1 MAIEYAKVL
10 NAQGVPFVCVTRSES
25 SASKFMLVTGMTA
38 LTGGLEHFLLG
49 NPSIPKHAIVA
60 TGIESLASVTESLLH
75 YGVTSILVEKPA
87 GVDVQQI
94 EKTQKLAERNNANVF
109 VAYNRR
115 FYESVITAKKM
126 IAEDGGATSLTYE
139 ITEWSH
145 SIDKLDI
152 DKDSKRN
159 WFIANTS
166 HVVDLAFYLGGQP
179 IELAAYT
186 AGSTNWH
193 DRSAIFAGSGIT
205 ANGALFSYAG
215 NWNSPGR
222 WSVDILTQK
231 RRYIFRPMEE
241 LHVQEIGSTA
251 INRIDLQVQYD
262 QQFKPGL
269 YCQMAAFLKAEY
281 TQLCS
286 ITEHREHLEFYT
298 KMANY

>member
-10 NAQGVPFVCVTRSES
+10 NVQGVPFVCITRSES
-25 SASKFMLVTGMTA
+25 SASKLLVVTGATA

-152 DKDSKRN
+152 DKGIK
-159 WFIANTS
+159 
-166 HVVDLAFYLGGQP
+166 YLRKCPLIRLQP
-179 IELAAYT
+179 INGWMSRHKCTLSQSCLRLT
-186 AGSTNWH
+186 TRTPSKKTN
-193 DRSAIFAGSGIT
+193 S
-205 ANGALFSYAG
+205 
-215 NWNSPGR
+215 
-222 WSVDILTQK
+222 SVRFQ
-231 RRYIFRPMEE
+231 
-241 LHVQEIGSTA
+241 
-251 INRIDLQVQYD
+251 
-262 QQFKPGL
+262 
-269 YCQMAAFLKAEY
+269 C
-281 TQLCS
+281 
-286 ITEHREHLEFYT
+286 
-298 KMANY
+298 